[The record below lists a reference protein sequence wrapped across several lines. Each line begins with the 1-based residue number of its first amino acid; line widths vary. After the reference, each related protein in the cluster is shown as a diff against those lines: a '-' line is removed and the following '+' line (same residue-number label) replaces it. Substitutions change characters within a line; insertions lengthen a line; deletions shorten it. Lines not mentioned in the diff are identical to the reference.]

1 MPYPKES
8 LPTIC
13 EEEVSLDIPI
23 EIIPEELCAK
33 GASSLKERF
42 KEMFPAPHNVSIVPV
57 MRGGSVIGQELCS
70 VYGQD
75 PNPMR
80 MSYYASNGVRLPSP
94 VCLYAPKVD
103 ELYNGGKIKDVVFT
117 EAVIESQGTIQEAIA
132 VIKRQ
137 IDEDAKVYRRSAGYP
152 GFYLFALVTKTN
164 GSAII
169 KGLDQMIAS
178 FDVNRNIWIYG
189 LGCDNNEKGR
199 EETKI
204 MGVLSP
210 FATEKPSKPYFQQL
224 F

>member
-8 LPTIC
+8 LLTIC

-33 GASSLKERF
+33 GVSSLKERF
-42 KEMFPAPHNVSIVPV
+42 RQMFPDPHNVSIVPV

-80 MSYYASNGVRLPSP
+80 MSYYSSSGVRLPNP
-94 VCLYAPKVD
+94 VCLYEPKVD
-103 ELYNGGKIKDVVFT
+103 DFYHDGRVKDLVFT
-117 EAVIESQGTIQEAIA
+117 EAVVESQGTIQEAIA

-137 IDEDAKVYRRSAGYP
+137 IDGYAKAHQRSVDYP
-152 GFYLFALVTKTN
+152 DFYLFALVTKTN

-169 KGLDQMIAS
+169 NGLSQVIVS

-189 LGCDNNEKGR
+189 MGCDNNEKGR
-199 EETKI
+199 EESKI

-210 FATEKPSKPYFQQL
+210 FAQEKPSRPYFQQL